1 MNPIHVA
8 LIGCGGFG
16 RHTHL
21 GNLCANERFRVHCT
35 VDVNPDAARSAAEQA
50 AAAYWTDDT
59 DRAFADE
66 AVELAFIV
74 TPHHTHADLSIRA
87 ARAGK
92 HVFCE
97 KPMGLDEAE
106 CTAVVEAVQ
115 RAGIK
120 YMIGHNRTFAP
131 FTRQAIE
138 LLRPLAAPMLICHR
152 FADWNPY
159 SRGWLLDERLSGGRV
174 LGEGG
179 HALDM
184 MCQLVGQSPARVYA
198 EGGNLAEPSLT
209 DAPDSALISLGFEDG
224 SSSVLFLSSVGNNG
238 YPKEEVV
245 ITCANHT
252 IAIHNFERMVVCSPK
267 GQETFALP
275 KMDKGHRAMLD
286 AIARAIREDAAI
298 PNGADEAWRTAQ
310 LTFAAA
316 RAIRSHAVETLVE
329 S

>member
-1 MNPIHVA
+1 
-8 LIGCGGFG
+8 
-16 RHTHL
+16 
-21 GNLCANERFRVHCT
+21 
-35 VDVNPDAARSAAEQA
+35 VDINGDSARSSAEQA
-50 AAAYWTDDT
+50 AAAYWTDDPE
-59 DRAFADE
+59 RAFADE

-74 TPHHTHADLSIRA
+74 TPHHTHADLSVRA

-97 KPMGLDEAE
+97 KPMGLNEAE
-106 CTAVVEAVQ
+106 CAAVVAAVQ

-120 YMIGHNRTFAP
+120 YVIGHNRTFAP

-174 LGEGG
+174 LGEGS
-179 HALDM
+179 HSLDM
-184 MCQLVGQSPARVYA
+184 MCQLTGQSPIRVYA
-198 EGGNLAEPSLT
+198 EGANLAAASPT
-209 DAPDSALISLGFEDG
+209 GAADSALISLGFADG
-224 SSSVLFLSSVGNNG
+224 SSGVLFLSSVGNNG

-252 IAIHNFERMVVCSPK
+252 IAIQNFERMVVCAPA
-267 GQETFALP
+267 GQETFTLP
-275 KMDKGHRAMLD
+275 KMDKGHRALLD
-286 AIARAIREDAAI
+286 AIARAIREETPI
-298 PNGADEAWRTAQ
+298 PNGVEEAWRTAR

-316 RAIRSHAVETLVE
+316 RAIRGHTVEMVAA